1 MTATLLRLGD
11 STSRNLEFSHRP
23 DVWVSYGEETITES
37 NLLEIRR
44 RHPELVRVRTFPKR
58 EEAKSGADWEW
69 HIVGR
74 RRTFKMRVQAKR
86 LQSNGVLK
94 VKHKV
99 KSSGRQ
105 QRCLLISEAHLAGMK
120 PVYCIYSTEQERT
133 IWKQPKGRRGYRTF
147 QTGCLLADAEDV
159 PLFTR
164 RLYEVEQKCIPWH
177 FLFEPTVSMQWRW
190 EIAEVDY
197 RHLVQFV
204 SVGRRHV
211 PVAGNDEVVVP
222 PESSRWNAPTIDDL
236 NQDIRRYFDRTGV
249 EETTAEDRARL
260 EPESDGGQR
269 VFRSDGERLRELGIR
284 RMMVMDVRGKSGAD
298 ERYEW

>member
-1 MTATLLRLGD
+1 M
-11 STSRNLEFSHRP
+11 
-23 DVWVSYGEETITES
+23 SYGEETITES

-69 HIVGR
+69 HIVGH
-74 RRTFKMRVQAKR
+74 RRTIKMRVQAKR
-86 LQSNGVLK
+86 VQCNGVLK

-105 QRCLLISEAHLAGMK
+105 QRDLLIAGACTARMK
-120 PVYCIYSTEQERT
+120 PVYCIYSTEQERM
-133 IWKQPKGRRGYRTF
+133 IWKQPKGRRGHRTF
-147 QTGCLLADAEDV
+147 QTGCLLADAADV
-159 PLFTR
+159 PLLTR
-164 RLYEVEQKCIPWH
+164 RLDEVEQKCIPWH
-177 FLFEPTVSMQWRW
+177 YLFEPSVSMHWRW

-197 RHLVQFV
+197 MHLVQFV
-204 SVGRRHV
+204 SVGRLHV
-211 PVAGNDEVVVP
+211 PVATDNEVVVP
-222 PESSRWNAPTIDDL
+222 PEFSGWNAPTIDDL
-236 NQDIRRYFDRTGV
+236 NQDTRRNFDRTGV

-284 RMMVMDVRGKSGAD
+284 RMMVMDVRGKSESD
-298 ERYEW
+298 ERYEWQEPG